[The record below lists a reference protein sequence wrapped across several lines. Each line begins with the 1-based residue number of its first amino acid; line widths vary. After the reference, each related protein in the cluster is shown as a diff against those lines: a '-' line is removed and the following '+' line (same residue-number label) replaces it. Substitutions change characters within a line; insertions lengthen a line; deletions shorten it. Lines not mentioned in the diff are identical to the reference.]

1 MVTSEE
7 YRKRLYAMRPNIRL
21 FGRQVGRDDPNIQ
34 PGTRTISL
42 TYDLARD
49 PQYQGLVCT
58 TSSLTGR
65 KISRF
70 NHLSQTAQDL
80 IDKIRM
86 TRACC
91 QKLTYCIQRCM
102 GIDGLQ
108 ALGEV
113 TFQMDRKKGTAY
125 HPRFL
130 EYMKFFQEEDLV
142 IAGAMTDVKGDRN
155 LRPHQQADP
164 DLYLHVVERRDEGIV
179 VRGAKAHTT
188 AGPYAE
194 ELLVLPTRAMTEKD
208 ADYAVS
214 FAIPADTPGIHLIAK
229 VKAWPKREHMKNAIT
244 GYGAS
249 ESITVFDNVLVP
261 WDRVFM
267 CGEWEYAGVLASMFS
282 RFHRHS
288 YCGCKPAIVDSQIG
302 ASALLARYN
311 GVEKSSHVRQKLVE
325 LITTAEQVYACGI
338 ASAIMGKKSDSGIF
352 LPNSIYCNSG
362 RYLAGQKF
370 HQGYEIVHDIAGG
383 LISTLPDEREF
394 LDEFSGPYLQKYLKG
409 KEGFSA
415 EDRVRAYRLIEDITV
430 SQRAAQNLVGGLHGG
445 GSPEMER
452 IAILADYD
460 LEEKIRMAR
469 ELAGI
474 GQFMKE
480 GKGSAG
486 QD

>member
-1 MVTSEE
+1 MKTSEE
-7 YRKRLYAMRPNIRL
+7 YRNRLYVMKPNLRL
-21 FGRQVGRDDPNIQ
+21 FGRQISRDDPNLQ
-34 PGTRTISL
+34 PGIQTISL
-42 TYDLARD
+42 TYDLAQD
-49 PQYQGLVCT
+49 PKNQDLMCT
-58 TSSLTGR
+58 TSSLSGKT
-65 KISRF
+65 INRF
-70 NHLSQTAQDL
+70 THLSQSAQDL

-86 TRACC
+86 TRTCC
-91 QKLTYCIQRCM
+91 QKLTHCIQRCM

-113 TFQMDRKKGTAY
+113 TFQMDRKKGTSY

-130 EYMKFFQEEDLV
+130 EYMKFFQEEDLT
-142 IAGAMTDVKGDRN
+142 IAGAMTDVKGDRS

-164 DLYLHVVERRDEGIV
+164 DLYLHVVEKRKDGIV

-214 FAIPADTPGIHLIAK
+214 FALPADTQGVHMIVK
-229 VKAWPKREHMKNAIT
+229 VKAWPRRTRMKNAIT
-244 GYGAS
+244 GYGAA
-249 ESITVFDNVLVP
+249 ESITIFDNVFVS

-267 CGEWEYAGVLASMFS
+267 CGEWEYAGVLANMFS

-288 YCGCKPAIVDSQIG
+288 YCGCKPAIVDCHIG

-311 GVEKSSHVRQKLVE
+311 GIEKASHIRQKLVE
-325 LITTAEQVYACGI
+325 LITTAEQIYACGI
-338 ASAIMGKKSDSGIF
+338 ASAVSGKKSDSGIF
-352 LPNSIYCNSG
+352 LPNSIYGNAG

-383 LISTLPDEREF
+383 LISTLPDERDYF
-394 LDEFSGPYLQKYLKG
+394 DEFSGPYLQKYLKG
-409 KEGFSA
+409 KNEVST
-415 EDRVRAYRLIEDITV
+415 DNRVRCYRLIEDITV

-460 LEEKIRMAR
+460 LEEKIRMAE
-469 ELAGI
+469 ELAGVSQ
-474 GQFMKE
+474 GKRE
-480 GKGSAG
+480 GKGDAL
-486 QD
+486 